1 MRLAPLFSIL
11 AVSASLGAMPSPAS
25 AQAYPTRAIRIIV
38 PAPPGGAI
46 DIIAR
51 VVGEKLQT
59 SMGQPVIIDN
69 KPGASNNLGTDAL
82 AKSAPDGYTI
92 GIVGGSHNINKFL
105 FKNLG
110 WDPETSFE
118 PIVYTHEVPLVFA
131 VYPKIPAKTLPE
143 FIAWMKAH
151 PDDAKVATSGRGSAQ
166 EMAAEMFRMT
176 SGTKMLLV
184 PYKGSSAAQP
194 DLIGGRTALYI
205 DTISAIQS
213 QVKAGTVRA
222 VAVST
227 RKRTAALPDVAD
239 RRRAGAQGLR
249 RQHQRRLPGACRH
262 AEGDHHEAQRRDQR
276 SAEAGRRARQ
286 AGGRRHRDPGRD
298 AAGLRRADQVRSRQ
312 VGPGRQGSRHRGGVS
327 RDRGPG
333 RPASSGGDQV
343 GRDRLPDG
351 AVPDAMLSPPTPR
364 LTSP

>member
-1 MRLAPLFSIL
+1 MRITSLLKIL
-11 AVSASLGAMPSPAS
+11 AVSASAALAPSLAS
-25 AQAYPTRAIRIIV
+25 AQAYPSRAIKIIV

-51 VVGEKLQT
+51 VVGEKLQAST
-59 SMGQPVIIDN
+59 GQPVIIDN

-131 VYPKIPAKTLPE
+131 IYPQIPAKTLPE
-143 FIAWMKAH
+143 FVAWLKAH
-151 PDDAKVATSGRGSAQ
+151 PDQAKIATSGRGSAQ
-166 EMAAEMFRMT
+166 EMAAEVFRMA
-176 SGTKMLLV
+176 SGVEMLLI

-222 VAVST
+222 IAVST
-227 RKRTAALPDVAD
+227 RKRTAALPDVPTAD
-239 RRRAGAQGLR
+239 EQGLT
-249 RQHQRRLPGACRH
+249 QQ
-262 AEGDHHEAQRRDQR
+262 
-276 SAEAGRRARQ
+276 SII
-286 AGGRRHRDPGRD
+286 
-298 AAGLRRADQVRSRQ
+298 
-312 VGPGRQGSRHRGGVS
+312 
-327 RDRGPG
+327 
-333 RPASSGGDQV
+333 
-343 GRDRLPDG
+343 
-351 AVPDAMLSPPTPR
+351 
-364 LTSP
+364 

>member
-1 MRLAPLFSIL
+1 MRLTSLFKML
-11 AVSASLGAMPSPAS
+11 AVLASAALVPAVAS
-25 AQAYPTRAIRIIV
+25 AQAYPARAIKIIV

-51 VVGEKLQT
+51 VVGEKLQAA
-59 SMGQPVIIDN
+59 MGQPVVIDN

-92 GIVGGSHNINKFL
+92 GIVGGSHNINKYL

-131 VYPKIPAKTLPE
+131 IYPQIPAKTLPE
-143 FIAWMKAH
+143 FLAWMKAH
-151 PDDAKVATSGRGSAQ
+151 PDQAKVATSGRGSAQ
-166 EMAAEMFRMT
+166 EMAAEMFRMA
-176 SGTKMLLV
+176 SGVEMLLI

-222 VAVST
+222 IAVST
-227 RKRTAALPDVAD
+227 RKRTSALPGVPTADEQGLKGYDANTNGGFLAPAGTPKAIVAKLNAEINAALNMPDVRTKLETAGIDIQGGTPQEYAALIKAD
-239 RRRAGAQGLR
+239 LAKW
-249 RQHQRRLPGACRH
+249 
-262 AEGDHHEAQRRDQR
+262 
-276 SAEAGRRARQ
+276 SKVIK
-286 AGGRRHRDPGRD
+286 
-298 AAGLRRADQVRSRQ
+298 AAGI
-312 VGPGRQGSRHRGGVS
+312 
-327 RDRGPG
+327 
-333 RPASSGGDQV
+333 PAE
-343 GRDRLPDG
+343 
-351 AVPDAMLSPPTPR
+351 
-364 LTSP
+364 

>member
-1 MRLAPLFSIL
+1 MRLISLLKIL
-11 AVSASLGAMPSPAS
+11 AVSSSAALVPAPAA
-25 AQAYPTRAIRIIV
+25 AQSYPTRAIKIIV

-51 VVGEKLQT
+51 VVGEKLQA

-69 KPGASNNLGTDAL
+69 KPGASNNLGTDAI

-131 VYPKIPAKTLPE
+131 IYPQIPAKTLPE
-143 FIAWMKAH
+143 FVAWLKAH
-151 PDDAKVATSGRGSAQ
+151 PDQAKIATSGRGSAQ
-166 EMAAEMFRMT
+166 EMAAEMFRMA
-176 SGTKMLLV
+176 SGVEMLLI

-213 QVKAGTVRA
+213 HVKAGTVRA

-227 RKRTAALPDVAD
+227 RKRTAALPDVPTAD
-239 RRRAGAQGLR
+239 EQGLKGYDANTNGGF
-249 RQHQRRLPGACRH
+249 LAPAGTPKAIVTKLN
-262 AEGDHHEAQRRDQR
+262 AEINAALKMPDVRTKLET
-276 SAEAGRRARQ
+276 AGIEVQ
-286 AGGRRHRDPGRD
+286 GGTPQDYAALIKSD
-298 AAGLRRADQVRSRQ
+298 LAKWSKVIKAAGI
-312 VGPGRQGSRHRGGVS
+312 
-327 RDRGPG
+327 
-333 RPASSGGDQV
+333 PAE
-343 GRDRLPDG
+343 
-351 AVPDAMLSPPTPR
+351 
-364 LTSP
+364 